1 MKTALIDHISPIG
14 HISLIN
20 FYIKNLHTKFD
31 FIFLNKSIEN
41 KTVRKKNIKFISFNK
56 FFFFKLIKLF
66 LLFHKMKKAK
76 VTKII
81 LLSYEPKLL
90 FILSKIINLNYF
102 NLYLVE
108 HDTLNTKKYF
118 NLFLIKYL
126 PKKIIHLTYSLPAKK
141 YLKKKLHRMTLLIN
155 HPIIKND
162 KISNYL
168 FKKHKSFF
176 KGKNTI
182 LIPTRHHFKELS
194 ILKVLNTYQ
203 NINFIILLKNSNL
216 KKKKFFNYRN
226 TLTLDYI
233 SENYISKIDAIYLPI
248 DDNIY
253 KYRISAWLY
262 RGIAFEKIVI
272 LNNNFLFRFEKKRFP
287 NYILNSKLD
296 FNKICTLHI
305 NKKKHQTF
313 VKKYNISLLNNFKK
327 ILIN

>member
-31 FIFLNKSIEN
+31 FIYLNKTIEN
-41 KTVRKKNIKFISFNK
+41 KTVIKKNINFISFNK

-66 LLFHKMKKAK
+66 LLFHKMKEAK
-76 VTKII
+76 VTKIV

-90 FILSKIINLNYF
+90 FVLSLIVNLNYF
-102 NLYLVE
+102 NLYVFE
-108 HDTLNTKKYF
+108 HDNINTKKIF
-118 NLFLIKYL
+118 NLFLIKHL
-126 PKKIIHLTYSLPAKK
+126 PKKIIHLPYSLPAKK
-141 YLKKKLHRMTLLIN
+141 YLKKKLRRTTLLIN

-162 KISNYL
+162 KISDNL
-168 FKKHKSFF
+168 LKKDKLFF

-182 LIPTRHHFKELS
+182 LIPTRHHLRELS
-194 ILKVLNTYQ
+194 ILKVLNIYK

-226 TLTLDYI
+226 TITLNYI
-233 SENYISKIDAIYLPI
+233 TENHISKIDAIYLPV

-253 KYRISAWLY
+253 KYRVSAWLY
-262 RGIAFEKIVI
+262 RGIAFKKKVI
-272 LNNNFLFRFEKKRFP
+272 LNNNSLFRFEKKRFP

-296 FNKICTLHI
+296 FNKICKLYI
-305 NKKKHQTF
+305 NKKKHHTF

-327 ILIN
+327 ILTK